1 MKEVSP
7 LNNIAIGFGM
17 GCIASCAA
25 VTFTN
30 PLEVIKTRLQM
41 DNARVG
47 LRGNAI
53 KQTLAGTAKSIVTQE
68 GLGALQRGLVAA
80 YFYQSIMN
88 GTRLGIYDPVRTF
101 IYQKF
106 NQPIQKSKI
115 SLNALAGFLSGSM
128 CAFASSPFLL
138 IKTRL
143 QTNKSAPQS
152 TLQVLKSIYSAAGL
166 KGLFH
171 GVSASMVRTGV
182 GSMSQL
188 ASYDFCKGS
197 LMNVGFQDDVKTH
210 FVASTLTGG
219 FIATFMC
226 PFDTITTR
234 YYNQKSGDVQVYKSA
249 VDCAR
254 KTIAEEGLLS
264 LWKGW
269 VPLFLRVGPHT
280 IITFLVLEQLK
291 RAYKTWQEE

>member
-1 MKEVSP
+1 
-7 LNNIAIGFGM
+7 
-17 GCIASCAA
+17 
-25 VTFTN
+25 
-30 PLEVIKTRLQM
+30 
-41 DNARVG
+41 
-47 LRGNAI
+47 
-53 KQTLAGTAKSIVTQE
+53 
-68 GLGALQRGLVAA
+68 
-80 YFYQSIMN
+80 
-88 GTRLGIYDPVRTF
+88 
-101 IYQKF
+101 
-106 NQPIQKSKI
+106 
-115 SLNALAGFLSGSM
+115 
-128 CAFASSPFLL
+128 LL
-138 IKTRL
+138 
-143 QTNKSAPQS
+143 
-152 TLQVLKSIYSAAGL
+152 
-166 KGLFH
+166 
-171 GVSASMVRTGV
+171 
-182 GSMSQL
+182 
-188 ASYDFCKGS
+188 
-197 LMNVGFQDDVKTH
+197 NVGFQDDVKTH